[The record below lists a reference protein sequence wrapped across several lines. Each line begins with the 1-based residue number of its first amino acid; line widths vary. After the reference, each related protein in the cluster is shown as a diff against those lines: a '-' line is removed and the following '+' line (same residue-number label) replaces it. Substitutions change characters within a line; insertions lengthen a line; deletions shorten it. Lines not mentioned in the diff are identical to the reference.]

1 MRGPVFAWC
10 CLVAFV
16 SCTNATEPEPN
27 LILEL
32 DRASYV
38 AVDDPD
44 PRFDYQVSVIV
55 KFRNET
61 TGVVRINRCTATSA
75 FPPYLVESEGGG
87 VPAWNPDIACAS
99 NAPLIADVPSGHERT
114 DTLVLRAPWQRLFN
128 GQPVGDVEGTFVLAY
143 ELQIC
148 GTVTRFGACFIA
160 NRYDFATS
168 NQFTITIP

>member
-10 CLVAFV
+10 FLVTCL

-27 LILEL
+27 LILEM
-32 DRASYV
+32 DKTAYV

-44 PRFDYQVSVIV
+44 PRFDYMVSVIV

-61 TGVVRINRCTATSA
+61 GGVVRVNRCATTAA
-75 FPPYLVESEGGG
+75 FPPYLVESEATG
-87 VPAWNPDIACAS
+87 VPAWNPNITCS
-99 NAPLIADVPSGHERT
+99 PTAPLIQDVPAGQERT

-128 GQPVGDVEGTFVLAY
+128 GQPVGEFEGTFLLAY

-148 GTVTRFGACFIA
+148 GTVTRFGTCFIA
-160 NRYDFATS
+160 NRFEYARS
-168 NQFTITIP
+168 NRFTITVP